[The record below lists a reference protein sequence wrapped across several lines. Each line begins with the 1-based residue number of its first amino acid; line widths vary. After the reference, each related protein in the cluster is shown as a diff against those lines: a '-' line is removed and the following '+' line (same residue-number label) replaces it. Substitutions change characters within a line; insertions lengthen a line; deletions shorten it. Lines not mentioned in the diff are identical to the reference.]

1 MSLLRADD
9 CDSARAWWE
18 GRRLLYNG
26 GLVFAGMGSL
36 TLHAA
41 ILELSSCR
49 LNEQDLS
56 PITLVARAGWYLGAM
71 VLANLAYSLAPLF
84 EERVRPASPGR
95 FRNCAFSLWFGISF
109 VLPFT
114 VPVLFIAHC

>member
-1 MSLLRADD
+1 MEVSNA
-9 CDSARAWWE
+9 ARAWWE
-18 GRRLLYNG
+18 KRRFLYNA

-49 LNEQDLS
+49 MNEQDLS
-56 PITLVARAGWYLGAM
+56 PMTLVSRAGWYLGAM
-71 VLANLAYSLAPLF
+71 ALANLAYSLAPIL
-84 EERVRPASPGR
+84 ETRLRPANPGR
-95 FRNCAFSLWFGISF
+95 FRNCAFILFFGISF

-114 VPVLFIAHC
+114 VPLRFIARC